1 MTGKRKNLI
10 KSKPRKRRKREVK
23 KPLEF
28 IENTFAG
35 EVHISQHIS
44 DGSPLEF
51 SVTEIQKGV
60 PGRWTTPFITDIEK
74 KSHTQRVKTSQMKKM
89 HGINENSDDEVITPM
104 KMADSEIPLPC
115 SNISTPKLG
124 NESLSPESQKEKLHY
139 LFQGVTP
146 ILKEFTILVENTP
159 I

>member
-1 MTGKRKNLI
+1 MTGKRKNPI

-23 KPLEF
+23 QPLEF

-35 EVHISQHIS
+35 EVHMGQHIS

-51 SVTEIQKGV
+51 SVTEIQNGV
-60 PGRWTTPFITDIEK
+60 PGRWTTPFITDIK
-74 KSHTQRVKTSQMKKM
+74 RKCHTQKVKTRQMKKM
-89 HGINENSDDEVITPM
+89 HRLNENSDNEITTPM
-104 KMADSEIPLPC
+104 KITDTEIPLPS
-115 SNISTPKLG
+115 SNVSTPKLD
-124 NESLSPESQKEKLHY
+124 NESLSPQSQKKKSHY

-146 ILKEFTILVENTP
+146 TLKEFTILVENTP

>member
-1 MTGKRKNLI
+1 MTGKRKNPI

-28 IENTFAG
+28 VENTFAG
-35 EVHISQHIS
+35 EVHMGQYAS

-60 PGRWTTPFITDIEK
+60 PGRWATPFITDIK
-74 KSHTQRVKTSQMKKM
+74 KKCHTQKVKTRLMKKM
-89 HGINENSDDEVITPM
+89 HGINDNSDDEVTTPM
-104 KMADSEIPLPC
+104 KMTDSEIPLSC
-115 SNISTPKLG
+115 SNISTPRLG
-124 NESLSPESQKEKLHY
+124 NESLSPESQKKKSHY

-146 ILKEFTILVENTP
+146 TLKEFTILVENTP